1 VHKTS
6 GGPHGLH
13 TELEGVDPLST
24 RVFAAFMKT
33 LHLHRQAILK
43 SLSDSGRGF
52 SQVGCLRV
60 VADNDGISQRDLA
73 DTLHL
78 SRPSVTTML
87 HSMEEEG
94 AIVRR
99 PDERDRRLTRVY
111 MTDAG
116 RAIEQEMR
124 AGMADYIN
132 RTVGTL
138 STADR
143 EALEQLLNKL
153 SESIAN
159 TLADPPAEEDIA

>member
-1 VHKTS
+1 
-6 GGPHGLH
+6 
-13 TELEGVDPLST
+13 
-24 RVFAAFMKT
+24 
-33 LHLHRQAILK
+33 
-43 SLSDSGRGF
+43 
-52 SQVGCLRV
+52 
-60 VADNDGISQRDLA
+60 
-73 DTLHL
+73 
-78 SRPSVTTML
+78 ML